1 MAHTYI
7 YANLFTSSRRCTA
20 VGFFM
25 VVLLVT
31 VVMLVMVILGSWCSP
46 CRLMVGFLLGMVV
59 TLLIW
64 ASRAGTFWSDW
75 FMLGMVVTLVL

>member
-31 VVMLVMVILGSWCSP
+31 VVMLVMVILGVLVFALPAHGGVLAWHGGH
-46 CRLMVGFLLGMVV
+46 VADLG
-59 TLLIW
+59 
-64 ASRAGTFWSDW
+64 
-75 FMLGMVVTLVL
+75 